1 MFSMFTPEKPKI
13 HLRQVT
19 MKKISVLILFTAI
32 LSYCGTAQTN
42 LRPFKADVSVGYAI
56 PAGAGAN
63 GGVLFVIEPKYAV
76 IPSVSLGLRFEGA
89 VIARFTGFDPEGN
102 PNTVN
107 VEAQGSYVA
116 TGDYY
121 FTNNYAVRPFAGG
134 GMGLYRI
141 AGVEVAS
148 GTEGV
153 SASSKFGGMIR
164 AGVELS
170 HFRMGIEYNVV
181 PSTTFSGYDM
191 NGAPATLTSKNSY
204 IGLKLGVCFGGG
216 RMK

>member
-1 MFSMFTPEKPKI
+1 
-13 HLRQVT
+13 
-19 MKKISVLILFTAI
+19 MKKLSVLIAAATILCCSAI
-32 LSYCGTAQTN
+32 AQSN
-42 LRPFKADVSVGYAI
+42 LKPFKLDMSVGYAI
-56 PAGAGAN
+56 PAGQGAK

-76 IPSVSLGLRFEGA
+76 IPSLSLGLRLEGV
-89 VIARFTGFDPEGN
+89 VIARFSGFDPEGN

-141 AGVEVAS
+141 AGVEVTS

-170 HFRMGIEYNVV
+170 HFRMGIEYNIV

-191 NGAPATLTSKNSY
+191 NGNPATLTAKNSY
-204 IGLKLGVCFGGG
+204 LGLKLGVCFGGG

>member
-1 MFSMFTPEKPKI
+1 
-13 HLRQVT
+13 

-32 LSYCGTAQTN
+32 LFNCSTAQTN
-42 LRPFKADVSVGYAI
+42 LRPFKADLSVGYAI
-56 PAGAGAN
+56 PAGAGTK
-63 GGVLFVIEPKYAV
+63 GGVLFALEPKYAV
-76 IPSVSLGLRFEGA
+76 IPSLSLGLRFEGA

-102 PNTVN
+102 PNNVN

-141 AGVEVAS
+141 AGVEVTS
-148 GTEGV
+148 STEGA
-153 SASSKFGGMIR
+153 STSSKFGEMIR

-170 HFRMGIEYNVV
+170 HFRMGIEYNIV

-191 NGAPATLTSKNSY
+191 NGNPATLTSKNSY
-204 IGLKLGVCFGGG
+204 IGMKLGVCFGGG
-216 RMK
+216 RVK

>member
-1 MFSMFTPEKPKI
+1 
-13 HLRQVT
+13 
-19 MKKISVLILFTAI
+19 MKKLFVLIAAATILCCSAI
-32 LSYCGTAQTN
+32 AQSN
-42 LRPFKADVSVGYAI
+42 LKPFKLDMSVGYAI
-56 PAGAGAN
+56 PAGQGTK

-76 IPSVSLGLRFEGA
+76 IPSLSLGLRLEGV

-153 SASSKFGGMIR
+153 STSSKFGGMIR

-170 HFRMGIEYNVV
+170 HFRMGIEYNIV

-191 NGAPATLTSKNSY
+191 NGNPATLTSKNSY
-204 IGLKLGVCFGGG
+204 LGLKLGVCFGGG

>member
-1 MFSMFTPEKPKI
+1 
-13 HLRQVT
+13 
-19 MKKISVLILFTAI
+19 MKKLSVLITAATI
-32 LSYCGTAQTN
+32 LCCSAIAQSN
-42 LRPFKADVSVGYAI
+42 LKPFKVDMSVGYAI
-56 PAGAGAN
+56 PAGQGTK

-76 IPSVSLGLRFEGA
+76 IPSLSLGLRMEGV

-141 AGVEVAS
+141 AGVEVSS

-153 SASSKFGGMIR
+153 STSSKFGGMIR

-170 HFRMGIEYNVV
+170 HFRMGIEYNIV

-191 NGAPATLTSKNSY
+191 NGNPATLTSKNSY
-204 IGLKLGVCFGGG
+204 LGLKLGVCFGGG

>member
-1 MFSMFTPEKPKI
+1 
-13 HLRQVT
+13 
-19 MKKISVLILFTAI
+19 MKKLSVLIAAATILCCSAI
-32 LSYCGTAQTN
+32 AQSN
-42 LRPFKADVSVGYAI
+42 LKPFKLDMSVGYAI
-56 PAGAGAN
+56 PAGQGAK

-76 IPSVSLGLRFEGA
+76 IPSLSLGLRLEGV

-153 SASSKFGGMIR
+153 STSSKFGGMIR

-170 HFRMGIEYNVV
+170 HFRMGIEYNIV

-191 NGAPATLTSKNSY
+191 NGNPATLTSKNSY
-204 IGLKLGVCFGGG
+204 LGLKLGVCFGGG

>member
-1 MFSMFTPEKPKI
+1 
-13 HLRQVT
+13 
-19 MKKISVLILFTAI
+19 MKKLSVLIAAATILCCSAI
-32 LSYCGTAQTN
+32 AQSN
-42 LRPFKADVSVGYAI
+42 LKPFKLDMSVGYAI
-56 PAGAGAN
+56 PAGQGTK

-76 IPSVSLGLRFEGA
+76 IPSLSLGLRLEGV

-153 SASSKFGGMIR
+153 STSSKFGGMIR

-170 HFRMGIEYNVV
+170 HFRMGIEYNIV

-191 NGAPATLTSKNSY
+191 NGNPATLTSKNSY
-204 IGLKLGVCFGGG
+204 LGLKLGVCFGGG